1 MSYLNSTDNLSFF
14 SITENNIE
22 ISSYFSP
29 IGDYSENRP
38 NLSEILKFQDMIQN
52 SKQKERNK
60 ESKKAEHTA
69 WSIDSIERKIEIHFL
84 NFVISFLN
92 TNYVVA
98 CFGYPKFTFLKFS
111 HSEKNKSFL

>member
-14 SITENNIE
+14 SITENIIE

-52 SKQKERNK
+52 RDDIQRIDNVINKYKITKRGEKKEIKNLKKPNTLLGVLIASK
-60 ESKKAEHTA
+60 
-69 WSIDSIERKIEIHFL
+69 
-84 NFVISFLN
+84 
-92 TNYVVA
+92 
-98 CFGYPKFTFLKFS
+98 
-111 HSEKNKSFL
+111 EKWRYIF

>member
-22 ISSYFSP
+22 ISSYFSS

-52 SKQKERNK
+52 SK
-60 ESKKAEHTA
+60 
-69 WSIDSIERKIEIHFL
+69 
-84 NFVISFLN
+84 
-92 TNYVVA
+92 
-98 CFGYPKFTFLKFS
+98 
-111 HSEKNKSFL
+111 

>member
-52 SKQKERNK
+52 SK
-60 ESKKAEHTA
+60 
-69 WSIDSIERKIEIHFL
+69 
-84 NFVISFLN
+84 
-92 TNYVVA
+92 
-98 CFGYPKFTFLKFS
+98 
-111 HSEKNKSFL
+111 